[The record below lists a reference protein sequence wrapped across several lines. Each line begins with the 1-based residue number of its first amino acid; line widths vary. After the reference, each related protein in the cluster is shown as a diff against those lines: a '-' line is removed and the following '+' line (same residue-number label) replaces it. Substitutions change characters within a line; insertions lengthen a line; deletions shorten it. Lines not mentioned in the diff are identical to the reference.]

1 MPPAALEFGA
11 GVMTAAGQIAAALS
25 DARREG
31 RGWRCRCPL
40 HGGRSLTLRD
50 GSGGT
55 VLVTCWGGCERL
67 DVLAELR
74 RCEFLAGRTS
84 EHKPRTA
91 LPPRQFDAQ
100 CEDDTRRVARARA
113 IWDAALPAVRS
124 PVVRYL
130 VSRGITMPPPPTL
143 RWSPRCWHGESRQEL
158 PAMVAVVEHVE
169 RGIVAVHRTY
179 IRSDGTAKGAFE
191 TIKSS
196 LGPIRGGAVRLGL
209 PRPGE
214 WLAIGEGIETTLAV
228 MMACAMPGWAA
239 LSANGIRALNLP
251 PEATHVIICAD
262 HDASGVGQRAARD
275 AAQRW
280 LAEGRHVRIVLPPEP
295 GTDFADMLLAD
306 VSSTAEVRHVA

>member
-1 MPPAALEFGA
+1 MPPAALEFDG
-11 GVMTAAGQIAAALS
+11 GVMTAAAQIAAALG

-50 GSGGT
+50 GSDGT

-74 RCEFLAGRTS
+74 RCGLLGGP
-84 EHKPRTA
+84 HTA
-91 LPPRQFDAQ
+91 LPPRQFDTQ
-100 CEDDTRRVARARA
+100 HENNTRRIAQACA
-113 IWDAALPAVRS
+113 IWDAALPSLGS

-130 VSRGITMPPPPTL
+130 ASRGITMPPPATL
-143 RWSPRCWHGESRQEL
+143 RWSPRCWHREARQEL

-179 IRSDGTAKGAFE
+179 IRSDGTTKGAFE
-191 TIKSS
+191 PIKSS
-196 LGPIRGGAVRLGL
+196 LGPIKGGAVRLGV

-228 MMACAMPGWAA
+228 MVACAMPGWAA
-239 LSANGIRALNLP
+239 LSAGGIRSLILP
-251 PEATHVIICAD
+251 PEATRLVICAD
-262 HDASGVGQRAARD
+262 HDASGVGQRAAHD
-275 AAQRW
+275 AAVRW
-280 LAEGRHVRIVLPPEP
+280 IAEGRRVRIALPPEP
-295 GTDFADMLLAD
+295 GTDFADMPLAD
-306 VSSTAEVRHVA
+306 VSPTAEVRHVA